1 MKTVQQRKRKKTVM
15 LQTMYYLLGCHEKNK
30 PVIRQEIKNL
40 GCYVSDSSA
49 QVACSLQLM
58 KLRKAGILKI
68 GNRKQGFNVE
78 VIDAQKL
85 RDLIEK
91 EESDQYLTIEI
102 HEKGLSSNQARM
114 IDSIFMN
121 LRRR

>member
-15 LQTMYYLLGCHEKNK
+15 VQTMYYLLDCHDKQK

-40 GCYVSDSSA
+40 GNYVSDSSA

-68 GNRKQGFNVE
+68 GNRKQGFKVE

-85 RDLIEK
+85 RGLIAA
-91 EESDQYLTIEI
+91 EETDQYLTIEI
-102 HEKGLSSNQARM
+102 HEKGLNHNQARM
-114 IDSIFMN
+114 MDSIFMN
-121 LRRR
+121 LCSR

>member
-15 LQTMYYLLGCHEKNK
+15 VQTMYYLLDCHDKQK
-30 PVIRQEIKNL
+30 PVVRQEIKNL

-68 GNRKQGFNVE
+68 GNRKQGFKVE

-85 RDLIEK
+85 RDLIVQ

-102 HEKGLSSNQARM
+102 PEKGMVPEQAKM
-114 IDSIFMN
+114 MDSMFMN
-121 LRRR
+121 LCSR